1 MEDLL
6 RQYPDQKTFDT
17 FFHMKYQPVRY
28 EDVKESMEAFVKEA
42 GLSLFLDEYVKGDR
56 ITKADFKNHFSQAAK
71 FQFED
76 AMTEAFY
83 DRNPE
88 IYETAFGLYELSPE
102 SSASITRTFH
112 ETYRKSYEDCLDQ
125 LFDAAIAPLLF
136 K

>member
-28 EDVKESMEAFVKEA
+28 EDVREAMEALVKEA
-42 GLSLFLDEYVKGDR
+42 GLSLFLDEYVKGGK
-56 ITKADFKNHFSQAAK
+56 ITKADFKKYFSQAAK
-71 FQFED
+71 FRFED

-88 IYETAFGLYELSPE
+88 IYETAFGLFELSPE

-112 ETYRKSYEDCLDQ
+112 ETYQKSYEDCLDQ

>member
-28 EDVKESMEAFVKEA
+28 EDVREAMEALVKEA
-42 GLSLFLDEYVKGDR
+42 GLSLFLDEYVKGGK
-56 ITKADFKNHFSQAAK
+56 ITKADFKKYFSQAAK
-71 FQFED
+71 FRFED

-88 IYETAFGLYELSPE
+88 IYETAFGLFELSPE
-102 SSASITRTFH
+102 SSASIIRTFH
-112 ETYRKSYEDCLDQ
+112 ETYQKSYEDCLDQ